1 MTLATVQSIL
11 HEAIWTTLMVAGPL
25 LAVTAVLGLAVSLL
39 QAVTQINEASLS
51 FIPKLV
57 ASGLMLLAMGS
68 WMLQTLVT
76 FVIRMLGGPPG
87 L

>member
-11 HEAIWTTLMVAGPL
+11 HEAIWTTLLVAGPL
-25 LAVTAVLGLAVSLL
+25 LAVTSVLGLLVSLL
-39 QAVTQINEASLS
+39 QAVTQVNEASLS

-57 ASGLMLLAMGS
+57 ASGLMMLAFGS

-76 FVIRMLGGPPG
+76 FVIRMLGGPG
-87 L
+87 AT